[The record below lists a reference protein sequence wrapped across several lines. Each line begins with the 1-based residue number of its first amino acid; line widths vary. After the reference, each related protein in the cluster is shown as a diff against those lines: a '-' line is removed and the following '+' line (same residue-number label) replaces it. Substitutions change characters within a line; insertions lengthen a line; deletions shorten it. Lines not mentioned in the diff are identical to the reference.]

1 MTDNQEII
9 HHRTTLA
16 QTFLNLRLDKDVR
29 IIDVACGTGIVAEE
43 LRSHGYT
50 NIDGLDPV
58 EGYLQVAQS
67 NHLYK
72 KVFKSFID
80 ERVPTPIE
88 DDTYDVMI
96 CCAGF
101 FQSLI
106 SPKAFPELI
115 RITKKDGVL
124 LWNIAEGYEH
134 YGRDYAV
141 YDKIVDDL
149 LAQKKWRYLQ
159 PIQRLKNFVF
169 TDSGAAYLSGYHS
182 SGISTDG
189 YLYAMSKC

>member
-115 RITKKDGVL
+115 RITKK
-124 LWNIAEGYEH
+124 
-134 YGRDYAV
+134 GRSFTF
-141 YDKIVDDL
+141 L
-149 LAQKKWRYLQ
+149 SLCSS
-159 PIQRLKNFVF
+159 RLPVSDCLKPFHKSLVN
-169 TDSGAAYLSGYHS
+169 
-182 SGISTDG
+182 
-189 YLYAMSKC
+189 